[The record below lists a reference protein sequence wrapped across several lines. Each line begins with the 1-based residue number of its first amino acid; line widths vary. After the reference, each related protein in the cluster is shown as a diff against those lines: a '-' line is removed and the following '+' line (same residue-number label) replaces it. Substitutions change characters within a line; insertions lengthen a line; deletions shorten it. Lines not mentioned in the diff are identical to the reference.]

1 MTVGGARAS
10 IGAAIAKGVEMT
22 GSLLMMTA
30 FALLLY
36 ATPALQPRVVLV
48 PVKREF
54 MGRRG

>member
-1 MTVGGARAS
+1 
-10 IGAAIAKGVEMT
+10 MT
-22 GSLLMMTA
+22 GFLLVMTA
-30 FALLLY
+30 LALLLC